1 MIQTS
6 LQIDEPGF
14 MVGSV
19 YTLCHSF
26 NCPGLVRAV
35 RWSFISEQTA
45 FSTNITPSCPYP
57 LPSSSSPTA
66 SKRLTKVHNE
76 FKRDLLLRE
85 VVLSPGE
92 KGRLNW
98 EVCLWAVSRTFRADA
113 LPANGRFL
121 HISDLHIVIQEL
133 LHAINTSQINRKSKM
148 TNSLNKEE
156 YLPTKKQAVKP
167 QL

>member
-26 NCPGLVRAV
+26 NCPGLGRAV

-45 FSTNITPSCPYP
+45 FSTNITPSSPYP
-57 LPSSSSPTA
+57 LPSSSSPTP

-92 KGRLNW
+92 DLIGKS
-98 EVCLWAVSRTFRADA
+98 VCAQYPGHS
-113 LPANGRFL
+113 
-121 HISDLHIVIQEL
+121 EL
-133 LHAINTSQINRKSKM
+133 MHCQQTEGFC
-148 TNSLNKEE
+148 T
-156 YLPTKKQAVKP
+156 
-167 QL
+167 